1 MKIMQQRRENKKLA
15 GGMRSK
21 KAQEEIT
28 CYLML
33 ATQIIGFI
41 LLSAYPIIWTF
52 RWAWYSYQGV
62 ASEARFIGCQNFINM
77 FIRDFTYW
85 KVWLNTLIFTFCKIP
100 IELPIAMILALLLN
114 QKLKAT
120 GFFRTMYYLP
130 NVVSIV
136 IGGLIFSNMFSYW
149 GYINNIL
156 LKLGWISKEIDWFSN
171 RWTATVVLVLSG
183 VWNTFG
189 VNVMY
194 FLAALANV
202 PEELYECAR
211 LDGASA
217 WTVFRKVTLPM
228 ITPVFKIILLMSIVG
243 TLGVNEH
250 VLVLTNGAPQG
261 QTFTVMSY
269 LTKQF
274 VPGFASTTTPNLG
287 YGCAMSIVTTILFA
301 FIAFVY
307 NGFSKRMTQE

>member
-1 MKIMQQRRENKKLA
+1 MMSKQQRR
-15 GGMRSK
+15 GGIQSGRL
-21 KAQEEIT
+21 QEERT

-41 LLSAYPIIWTF
+41 ALSAYPVLWTF
-52 RWAWYSYQGV
+52 RWAWYSYYGV
-62 ASEARFIGCQNFINM
+62 AAEARFIGWQNFITM
-77 FIRDFTYW
+77 FSKDFTYW
-85 KVWLNTLIFTFCKIP
+85 RTWGNTLIFTFAKVLTEIP
-100 IELPIAMILALLLN
+100 LAVILALLLH
-114 QKLKAT
+114 QKVK
-120 GFFRTMYYLP
+120 GSNFFRTMFYLP

-136 IGGLIFSNMFSYW
+136 IVGLIFSNMFSYW
-149 GYINNIL
+149 GYINNL
-156 LKLGWISKEIDWFSN
+156 LIKLHIVSQEIEWFSSK
-171 RWTATVVLVLSG
+171 WTAMAVLVISS

-194 FLAALANV
+194 VLAALTNV
-202 PEELYECAR
+202 PEELYECAK
-211 LDGASA
+211 LDGASK
-217 WTVFRKVTLPM
+217 WTTFWRITLPM

-274 VPGFASTTTPNLG
+274 VPGFATTNSPNLG
-287 YGCAMSIVTTILFA
+287 YGCAMSVITTILFA
-301 FIAFVY
+301 LVAVGY
-307 NGFSKRMTQE
+307 NAVSKRLTQE